1 MATSQGLLFSEALY
15 SDSGVSSPKWARI
28 GRILGQLSPRVR
40 KQVQDNPDS
49 VASRFKRIFCFEQSE
64 VEHLPLVC
72 FDPAGMRQDH
82 CSP

>member
-28 GRILGQLSPRVR
+28 GRILGQLSLRDR
-40 KQVQDNPDS
+40 GQVQSSPDS
-49 VASRFKRIFCFEQSE
+49 VANRFIRIFSFEQSE
-64 VEHLPLVC
+64 AEHLPLVC
-72 FDPAGMRQDH
+72 LGPAGMRQDH